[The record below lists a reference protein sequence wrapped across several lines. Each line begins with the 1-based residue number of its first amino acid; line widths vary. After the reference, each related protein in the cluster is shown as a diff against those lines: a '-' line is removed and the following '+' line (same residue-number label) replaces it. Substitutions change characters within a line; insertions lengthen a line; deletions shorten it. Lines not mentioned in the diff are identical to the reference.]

1 MGSSL
6 RLAGLLALA
15 LLSGFGAPAFAH
27 EIRPALLEITET
39 QPGWFEVTW
48 KVPMLGDKIL
58 QLEPVFP
65 PLLEQVGPP
74 SDRLIPGALV
84 QHRSLRSDGGSLI
97 GETIT
102 IAGLSTLQID
112 VFLRLTLADGTSHTA
127 IIKPGSP
134 TFVIP
139 TRATKSE
146 VAKSYATMGI
156 EHILDGVDHLLF
168 LAALLLLVSGFKKL
182 LKTITAF
189 TVAHSVTLAL
199 ATLGLVNVPSAPT
212 EAIISLSIVFL
223 GMEIVRRQSGQEVLT
238 AQYPWV
244 VAFLFGLFHGL
255 GFAGALSEIGVPE
268 HEVPLS
274 LLMFNVGVEG
284 GQILF
289 VTAVLA
295 LLALIKRLRWPER
308 LLATGAAQLV
318 PAYAIGGLASFW
330 TIQRVASFVALG

>member
-1 MGSSL
+1 MGRTL
-6 RLAGLLALA
+6 RNAGLLAL
-15 LLSGFGAPAFAH
+15 LVTSGFMAPAFAH

-39 QPGWFEVTW
+39 QPGWYEVTW
-48 KVPMLGDKIL
+48 KVPMLGDQIL
-58 QLEPVFP
+58 HLEPVFP
-65 PLLEQVGPP
+65 AMLEQVGPP

-112 VFLRLTLADGTSHTA
+112 VLLRLTLADGTSHTA

-134 TFVIP
+134 TFVVP
-139 TRATKSE
+139 ARATKVE
-146 VAKSYATMGI
+146 VAKSYSLMGF
-156 EHILDGVDHLLF
+156 EHILDGADHLLF

-189 TVAHSVTLAL
+189 TIAHSVTLAL

-223 GMEIVRRQSGQEVLT
+223 GAEIIRRQSGEKVLT

-244 VAFLFGLFHGL
+244 VAFIFGLFHGL
-255 GFAGALSEIGVPE
+255 GFAGALSEIGVPQ

-289 VTAVLA
+289 VTAVLTI
-295 LLALIKRLRWPER
+295 LALIKRLRLPQR
-308 LLATGAAQLV
+308 LLETGAGRIL
-318 PAYAIGGLASFW
+318 PAYAIGGIASFW
-330 TIQRVASFVALG
+330 TIQRVLQ